1 MYRKQSRSA
10 RFHPG
15 MLSCSLPRSRYPH
28 AGLLECSCKFVERLS
43 FVPLVRFLLVLEDGV
58 SGVSLTLPHAA
69 AACAALDYSVVWRFG
84 LKKCTII
91 VRHKLN
97 TVIFLGFAQN
107 LVFFS
112 VSFLFLAIL
121 LILLL
126 LQLAREN
133 THTAWAGMFWQFV
146 VVLVFAGF
154 PWQRFVVHGRY
165 WSSLLF
171 GCRVYSNIATD
182 NVGA

>member
-1 MYRKQSRSA
+1 
-10 RFHPG
+10 

-97 TVIFLGFAQN
+97 TVIFLGSAQN
-107 LVFFS
+107 LVFFCF
-112 VSFLFLAIL
+112 VSFSRDFTDFIASSAGSREHAHGMGWNVLTVCCRFGICRISMATVCCSRPLLEFLI
-121 LILLL
+121 I
-126 LQLAREN
+126 
-133 THTAWAGMFWQFV
+133 WMSGV
-146 VVLVFAGF
+146 
-154 PWQRFVVHGRY
+154 
-165 WSSLLF
+165 
-171 GCRVYSNIATD
+171 
-182 NVGA
+182 